1 MEKRIYWG
9 LALCKLQLC
18 KPVLWVQ
25 MVILILLLW
34 LVGFVSV
41 PRPDNLEV
49 LLCNEDGAFAQ
60 NLIERLKHST
70 GAFQFREV
78 ESREALFEELE
89 SGNAEC
95 GFICNQ
101 GLEAGLKQEKT
112 NGLVTF
118 VSVSGGQKGAGAGE
132 TVYQELFS
140 MYSDLLL
147 EHRAAEL
154 FEPPDLKEGLEYL
167 RERNAYYKNSG
178 RVFQVI
184 YETVEQTGNRGE
196 QSADETSELKDQTG
210 RGKGTDPVRGIAAMV
225 ILLQMLLI
233 CGEEKAPKG
242 ACFEACLPIGARSEF
257 RLQKYLIGA
266 APLAI
271 VSLCAYV
278 LLKINQPM
286 ILEALRMIGFLLFSA
301 VWVLLVGGR
310 IKSRASYYG
319 WLCPLIGLN
328 LLLPPVFFQL
338 SAYVPAVRWL
348 NYLLPV
354 GVYL

>member
-1 MEKRIYWG
+1 M
-9 LALCKLQLC
+9 A
-18 KPVLWVQ
+18 V
-25 MVILILLLW
+25 LILLLW
-34 LVGFVSV
+34 LVGNVSL
-41 PRPDNLEV
+41 PQPEHLDV

-60 NLIERLKHST
+60 NLIERLKHNT

-78 ESREALFEELE
+78 ESRDALFKEL
-89 SGNAEC
+89 SAGNAEC

-112 NGLVTF
+112 QGCVTF
-118 VSVSGGQKGAGAGE
+118 VSTSGSRKSAGAGE
-132 TVYQELFS
+132 TFYQELFS

-147 EHRAAEL
+147 EHRAAEI
-154 FEPPDLKEGLEYL
+154 FEPKDLPEALNYL
-167 RERNAYYKNSG
+167 KERNAYYQDSD

-184 YETVEQTGNRGE
+184 YETVEQTDNRAAQAVGAE
-196 QSADETSELKDQTG
+196 EERADISGAQRKDEAEPKG
-210 RGKGTDPVRGIAAMV
+210 GTDPVRGIAAIV
-225 ILLQMLLI
+225 ILLQMLMI
-233 CGEEKAPKG
+233 CGEEKAPQG
-242 ACFEACLPIGARSEF
+242 AGFEACLPAGARMEF

-266 APLAI
+266 VPLAI
-271 VSLCAYV
+271 TSLTAYV
-278 LLKINQPM
+278 FLNVNQP
-286 ILEALRMIGFLLFSA
+286 IIFESLKMIGFLLFSA
-301 VWVLLVGGR
+301 VWVLLIGGR
-310 IKSRASYYG
+310 FKSRAAYYG

>member
-1 MEKRIYWG
+1 MEKRINWC
-9 LALCKLQLC
+9 LMLCKLWLL
-18 KPVLWVQ
+18 KPIMWVQ
-25 MVILILLLW
+25 MAVLILLLW
-34 LVGFVSV
+34 LVGSVSV
-41 PRPDNLEV
+41 PQPDHLDV

-78 ESREALFEELE
+78 ESRDALFKEL
-89 SGNAEC
+89 SAGNAEC

-112 NGLVTF
+112 QGCVTF
-118 VSVSGGQKGAGAGE
+118 VSISGSRKSAGAGE
-132 TVYQELFS
+132 TFYQELFS

-147 EHRAAEL
+147 EHRAAEI
-154 FEPPDLKEGLEYL
+154 FEPKDLPEALNFMK
-167 RERNAYYKNSG
+167 ERNAYYQDSD
-178 RVFQVI
+178 RVFRVI
-184 YETVEQTGNRGE
+184 YETVEQTDNRAAQAVGAAAE
-196 QSADETSELKDQTG
+196 PKG
-210 RGKGTDPVRGIAAMV
+210 GTDPVRGIAAIV
-225 ILLQMLLI
+225 ILLQMLMI
-233 CGEEKAPKG
+233 CGEEKAPGG
-242 ACFEACLPIGARSEF
+242 AGFEACLPAGARMEF

-266 APLAI
+266 VPLAI
-271 VSLCAYV
+271 TSLTAYV
-278 LLKINQPM
+278 FLNVNQP
-286 ILEALRMIGFLLFSA
+286 IIFESLKMIGFLLFSA
-301 VWVLLVGGR
+301 VWVLLIGGR
-310 IKSRASYYG
+310 FKNRAAYYG